1 MLTNSI
7 DFWETGTPA
16 GIAVEYSEKAV
27 GFSTVQQS
35 RFIGYFCNLK
45 KLRIF
50 FKWHG

>member
-1 MLTNSI
+1 LGNK
-7 DFWETGTPA
+7 TGISVL
-16 GIAVEYSEKAV
+16 IAVEYSEKAV